1 METSTKSPSLLDCVT
16 AAQKWPCLRYYS
28 FQELARL
35 YFSYAPQNSYAV
47 VDEAGE
53 LIGTAIAL
61 QVDDESVRIPFIAT
75 NGSKAAMS
83 ALVARLLAEFD
94 GAKYI
99 KFKRRNNECTF
110 AIENLERLLT
120 LKLK

>member
-1 METSTKSPSLLDCVT
+1 METSTKLPSSLDCVK
-16 AAQKWPCLRYYS
+16 AALTWPCLRYYS

-35 YFSYAPQNSYAV
+35 YYSYAPQNCYAV
-47 VDEAGE
+47 VNEHGE
-53 LIGTAIAL
+53 LIGTAIAIL
-61 QVDDESVRIPFIAT
+61 VDDESVRIPFIAT

-99 KFKRRNNECTF
+99 KFKRRNTECSF
-110 AIENLERLLT
+110 AIDNLERLLT